1 MDGGTPRYTAVWRPS
16 AEGEIQV
23 YGWIYQ
29 DYRAKYDGLW
39 DRGWR
44 LSEIFVC

>member
-16 AEGEIQV
+16 TEGEIQV
-23 YGWIYQ
+23 YGWTYQ